1 MEEEHSISPKK
12 DDKPGPWPKGDRKDG
27 PPKNNPLLD
36 FNPGQFRFSIWYFVA
51 AIVVLLIV
59 NAFLSVPRDSV
70 IEYSAFKE
78 KLRAGEIKRVEI
90 DEQFLIGIPLA
101 SEQSTRSSQSAPRT
115 GTVYRTARVDDPEL
129 VRLMDEKGV
138 VYFAT
143 VRRDSPILTFLLSW
157 VLPFAF
163 LAVIWRVMFR
173 RMGSMGNSVMS
184 FGRNKAQIVAEGDT
198 GVRFA
203 DVAGCDEAK
212 RELVEVVDFLKTP
225 AKYTAIGGKIPTGV
239 LIVGPPG
246 TGKTMLAKAVAGEAG
261 VPFFRMSGSDFVEMF
276 VGVGAARVRDLFKQ
290 AREKSPCIIFIDE
303 LDAVGRSRVNAIGG
317 NDERETTLN
326 QLLVEMDGFDSRTG
340 VIILAATNRPEI
352 LDPALLRP
360 GRFDRQIVIDRPDLA
375 GRAAIL
381 AIHSRNVKMD
391 ETVDMKMVARST
403 PGLSGA
409 DLANIVNEAALHAV
423 RAGRERVSQ
432 IDFSDAIEKIMAGLE
447 RRTKV
452 ISPKER
458 EAVAFHEAGHAV
470 AAHFTQGSDPVEK
483 ISIIPRGIA
492 SLGFTLQLPT
502 EERYLMTEEELYR
515 KIDVL
520 LGGRAGEKI
529 VFGEV
534 STGATNDLARAA
546 DVARKMIT
554 EYGMSTK
561 FRNVY
566 LPSTRGVSVLGT
578 EIQGGQREYSESTQ
592 QYIDEETARIIN
604 ERYEGVL
611 ALLEGKRKVLDA
623 VAARLLE
630 VETLTGEEFRA
641 IATAA

>member
-1 MEEEHSISPKK
+1 
-12 DDKPGPWPKGDRKDG
+12 
-27 PPKNNPLLD
+27 
-36 FNPGQFRFSIWYFVA
+36 
-51 AIVVLLIV
+51 
-59 NAFLSVPRDSV
+59 
-70 IEYSAFKE
+70 
-78 KLRAGEIKRVEI
+78 
-90 DEQFLIGIPLA
+90 
-101 SEQSTRSSQSAPRT
+101 
-115 GTVYRTARVDDPEL
+115 
-129 VRLMDEKGV
+129 
-138 VYFAT
+138 
-143 VRRDSPILTFLLSW
+143 
-157 VLPFAF
+157 
-163 LAVIWRVMFR
+163 
-173 RMGSMGNSVMS
+173 
-184 FGRNKAQIVAEGDT
+184 
-198 GVRFA
+198 
-203 DVAGCDEAK
+203 
-212 RELVEVVDFLKTP
+212 
-225 AKYTAIGGKIPTGV
+225 
-239 LIVGPPG
+239 
-246 TGKTMLAKAVAGEAG
+246 
-261 VPFFRMSGSDFVEMF
+261 
-276 VGVGAARVRDLFKQ
+276 
-290 AREKSPCIIFIDE
+290 
-303 LDAVGRSRVNAIGG
+303 
-317 NDERETTLN
+317 
-326 QLLVEMDGFDSRTG
+326 VEMDGFDSRTG

-452 ISPKER
+452 INPKER

-529 VFGEV
+529 VFGQV

-578 EIQGGQREYSESTQ
+578 EVQGGQREYSESTQ

-611 ALLEGKRKVLDA
+611 VLLEGKRKVLDA